1 MSTIRSPKFTLVDKA
16 YIFASVTSILQQV
29 VASVKDFFSTEK
41 GASALKKTMEDHVE
55 ELERE
60 FTFCRECKIRELEEE
75 TISESMMEQSFK
87 SPNKSKNSGWGNSEK
102 STKSSGWG
110 QSTPAKSTGW
120 GSKTEAPKTSTPAKS
135 AQSAQAASPSKS
147 VTWGASKSKE
157 PAPPV
162 AGYSG
167 KQGSGQT
174 SNQAPKK
181 DLIGKGSP
189 TGTAVPYAGK
199 NEKGFSSKIKK
210 FANVV
215 DLSNGESKALRPED
229 VKDGLYYFQWQF
241 SPITSRFKRDVIFS
255 QRHQF
260 FGMQFWMKCELDG
273 QLKISLSKGAAIKWQ
288 YKVIQDA
295 QQSVSGEHK
304 GNFYSWK
311 KVLCQNNCALDSQK
325 VYIDRDAELI
335 EVQLVVTH
343 YRPELA

>member
-1 MSTIRSPKFTLVDKA
+1 
-16 YIFASVTSILQQV
+16 
-29 VASVKDFFSTEK
+29 
-41 GASALKKTMEDHVE
+41 
-55 ELERE
+55 
-60 FTFCRECKIRELEEE
+60 
-75 TISESMMEQSFK
+75 MMEQSFK

-157 PAPPV
+157 PAPPGRFSNSPILKIFVRIFEKLLSV

-311 KVLCQNNCALDSQK
+311 KVLCQNNCALGNSERPSF
-325 VYIDRDAELI
+325 INAELF
-335 EVQLVVTH
+335 QTH
-343 YRPELA
+343 KKYISTAMQS